1 MIEENNSLNCG
12 KDPCLVCGKLTSG
25 LHFEMTI
32 CRACAMFARRSF
44 KARKQY
50 KCQKGT
56 GNCHVSSSAKI
67 CRYCRFRRCKELGIT
82 CKTVDKEAAIRLEP
96 AVSPPTDDPLES
108 TYHGGASSL
117 KNNEA
122 VNFDVNCDQLIANV
136 KLKLSQPPPDAA
148 PAHFVSPVLE
158 MEHAYKRTLLAFV
171 PNINELK
178 FTEKWTKA
186 KIQFACLT
194 YHEKF
199 LIFRTVWMKI
209 HVLERMYAS
218 IRLFGNDP
226 LDNRM
231 LHGKNRAVDVNH
243 VHFQWKD
250 VAEEKLAKVEEFCK
264 PMIERLVSTVLLPMK
279 AINLTE
285 FTQLLEDV
293 AGISEETK
301 NCADE
306 VLDHASNDLHNYY
319 TYEMRM
325 PGYAMRL
332 ARLLKLQSLIEK
344 HIQTSKEF
352 IIMGRIF
359 SVFEC
364 DFYNSEL
371 MD

>member
-1 MIEENNSLNCG
+1 
-12 KDPCLVCGKLTSG
+12 
-25 LHFEMTI
+25 
-32 CRACAMFARRSF
+32 
-44 KARKQY
+44 
-50 KCQKGT
+50 
-56 GNCHVSSSAKI
+56 
-67 CRYCRFRRCKELGIT
+67 
-82 CKTVDKEAAIRLEP
+82 
-96 AVSPPTDDPLES
+96 
-108 TYHGGASSL
+108 
-117 KNNEA
+117 
-122 VNFDVNCDQLIANV
+122 
-136 KLKLSQPPPDAA
+136 
-148 PAHFVSPVLE
+148 

-178 FTEKWTKA
+178 FTEKVDQSEDVEWHEKYISTEVDFLLGSR
-186 KIQFACLT
+186 QFACLT

-285 FTQLLEDV
+285 YEFVYLCVQTIWSFRDV